1 MSHEGMSHEGMSHDA
16 MAPQEALTGAGTN
29 ETPHAARAH
38 RAPAPSHHG
47 THDHCALMAGC
58 ASATLAE
65 TVVTTAPTLMAVS
78 QPRIDLAPDALDSR
92 AIAPEPPPPR

>member
-1 MSHEGMSHEGMSHDA
+1 MSHEGMSHDA
-16 MAPQEALTGAGTN
+16 SAPQASRSGASAN
-29 ETPHAARAH
+29 ESADAARAH

-47 THDHCALMAGC
+47 TRDRCALMAGC

-65 TVVTTAPTLMAVS
+65 TVVTAAPTLQAVS